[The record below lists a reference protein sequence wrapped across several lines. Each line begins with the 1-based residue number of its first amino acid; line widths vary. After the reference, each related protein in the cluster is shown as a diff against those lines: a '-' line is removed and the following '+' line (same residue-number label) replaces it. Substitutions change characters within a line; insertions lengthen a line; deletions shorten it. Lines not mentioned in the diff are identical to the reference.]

1 MCKCNV
7 CAFLYPSHDSNM
19 DEIFDRIVNILYEN
33 DKTLCCYILK
43 DISINAKT
51 EEDIA
56 QEFMN
61 KVTMGFK
68 EDNKNV

>member
-7 CAFLYPSHDSNM
+7 CAFLYPSHDSDM
-19 DEIFDRIVNILYEN
+19 EETFDKIVKILYEH
-33 DKTLCCYILK
+33 DKTLCYYMLK
-43 DISINAKT
+43 NININAKT

-68 EDNKNV
+68 EDENV

>member
-1 MCKCNV
+1 
-7 CAFLYPSHDSNM
+7 M
-19 DEIFDRIVNILYEN
+19 DEIFEKIVNILYEN
-33 DKTLCCYILK
+33 DKTLCCYMLK

-56 QEFMN
+56 QEFIN

>member
-7 CAFLYPSHDSNM
+7 CAFLYPSRDSDM
-19 DEIFDRIVNILYEN
+19 EKIFDKIANILYEN
-33 DKTLCCYILK
+33 DKTLCYYMLK
-43 DISINAKT
+43 DININAKT
-51 EEDIA
+51 EEDIV

-68 EDNKNV
+68 EEE

>member
-7 CAFLYPSHDSNM
+7 CAFLYPSSDPDM
-19 DEIFDRIVNILYEN
+19 EEIFDRIVKILYER
-33 DKTLCCYILK
+33 DKTLCYYMLK
-43 DISINAKT
+43 DVNINAKT

>member
-19 DEIFDRIVNILYEN
+19 KEIFDRIVEILYEH
-33 DKTLCCYILK
+33 DKTLCYYMLNDVK
-43 DISINAKT
+43 INTST

-68 EDNKNV
+68 EDKDV